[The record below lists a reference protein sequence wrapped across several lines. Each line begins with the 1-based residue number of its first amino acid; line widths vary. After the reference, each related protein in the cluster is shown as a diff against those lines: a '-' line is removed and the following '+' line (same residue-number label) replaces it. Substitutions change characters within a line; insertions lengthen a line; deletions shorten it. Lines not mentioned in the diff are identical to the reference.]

1 MFMQLL
7 SYLGLT
13 LGFSLIVLSIACGLY
28 YLSELVEEHTVVTKR
43 LIKYITLVVLGIHAL
58 LLFDGLPFWRIGFSV
73 LCHGVYSLNLSNFP
87 FINLLGVPF
96 IASCAM
102 VLADHF
108 LWFQYFTI
116 RPTPVTHIGSFFAIC
131 VWLVPF
137 IYFISL
143 SANDLTLPN
152 YGSVSSQPT
161 PSSPQVGSI
170 NIQRRYKGTGL
181 LKSFL
186 NVILRKG
193 DDVLPRSGSTN
204 KEF

>member
-7 SYLGLT
+7 SYLGLV
-13 LGFSLIVLSIACGLY
+13 LAFSLVVLSIACGLY
-28 YLSELVEEHTVVTKR
+28 YLSELVEEYTVATKK
-43 LIKYITLVVLGIHAL
+43 LIKYITLIVLGIHVL
-58 LLFDGLPFWRIGFSV
+58 LLFDGLPFWRISFSI
-73 LCHGVYSLNLSNFP
+73 LCHGVYSLNLKKFP
-87 FINLLGVPF
+87 FINLLEAPF
-96 IASCAM
+96 IASCAV

-116 RPTPVTHIGSFFAIC
+116 HATPVAHIASFFAIC
-131 VWLVPF
+131 IWLVPF

-152 YGSVSSQPT
+152 YGAESSKST
-161 PSSPQVGSI
+161 SSPQIGVT
-170 NIQRRYKGTGL
+170 NIQRRYKGTGM

-193 DDVLPRSGSTN
+193 DDVLPHTGSAT
-204 KEF
+204 KEI

>member
-7 SYLGLT
+7 SYLGLV
-13 LGFSLIVLSIACGLY
+13 LGFSLVVLSIACGLY
-28 YLSELVEEHTVVTKR
+28 YLSELVEEYTVVTKK
-43 LIKYITLVVLGIHAL
+43 LIKLITIIILGIHVL
-58 LLFDGLPFWRIGFSV
+58 LLFDGLPFWRIAFSV
-73 LCHGVYSLNLSNFP
+73 LCHGVYSLNLKTFP
-87 FINLLGVPF
+87 FINLLGAPF
-96 IASCAM
+96 IASCAV

-116 RPTPVTHIGSFFAIC
+116 HATPVTQIGAFFAIC

-152 YGSVSSQPT
+152 YGAESSQT
-161 PSSPQVGSI
+161 NTTPQVGTV
-170 NIQRRYKGTGL
+170 NIQRRYKGNGM

-186 NVILRKG
+186 NVLLRKG
-193 DDVLPRSGSTN
+193 DDMLPRTN
-204 KEF
+204 SAAKEI